1 MIISSA
7 RMRHSLHVNVEFVL
21 CMPFPLLH
29 PSKSS
34 YIYIYM
40 TTNVEYQQ
48 SYFINMSLVPL
59 TNA

>member
-7 RMRHSLHVNVEFVL
+7 RMRHSLHVKVEFVL
-21 CMPFPLLH
+21 CMPFALLH

-34 YIYIYM
+34 YIYMI
-40 TTNVEYQQ
+40 TNVEYQQ